1 MTRSDRWIG
10 ILFFL
15 FGFLVVLEAS
25 KLEFASS
32 YGAGSGFFP
41 YWLGIATIV
50 IAMVVALY
58 AWRNP
63 SRDDSSAPVI
73 WSIKKLI
80 ALAALLGFVFTLDLI
95 GFVTAFALLVAFL
108 LKLEG
113 ENWRRA
119 VSVALASG
127 ISFYVFFIRLLSV
140 ALPVGPLG
148 F

>member
-10 ILFFL
+10 ILFCL